1 MQNII
6 CDDKYNN
13 NNNNRFV
20 MTTNK
25 WKNDKVQNLTTKMCG
40 KAQHVAVNNWPSSK
54 Q

>member
-25 WKNDKVQNLTTKMCG
+25 WKNDEVQNLTTKNVWQSPAC
-40 KAQHVAVNNWPSSK
+40 SSK
-54 Q
+54 